1 MEVTNQPTGDSMAT
15 TKNSG
20 LQRLKE
26 LAPDLKASTE
36 RFKKHNDELAARQLV
51 EHCERPSQTQIRSAW
66 GDAVKKLTN
75 NA

>member
-1 MEVTNQPTGDSMAT
+1 MTTTN
-15 TKNSG
+15 KSG
-20 LQRLKE
+20 LQRLAE

-51 EHCERPSQTQIRSAW
+51 EHCDRPSQTQIRTAW
-66 GDAVKKLTN
+66 GDAVKKLSTS